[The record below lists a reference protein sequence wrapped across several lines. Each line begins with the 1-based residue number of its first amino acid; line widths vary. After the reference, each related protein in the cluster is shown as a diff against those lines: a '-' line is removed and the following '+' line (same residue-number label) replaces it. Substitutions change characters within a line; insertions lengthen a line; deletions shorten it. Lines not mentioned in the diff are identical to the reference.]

1 MITLI
6 RLRESEVGAPP
17 WDRETQERERSED
30 KERKS
35 EKERESVCVC
45 ECCRELRRVSLS
57 LRWRKPDGAFG
68 AEGDVEIGR
77 NPIAPRRAK
86 KIVYD
91 GRDGCWRTAD

>member
-35 EKERESVCVC
+35 EKERESVC
-45 ECCRELRRVSLS
+45 E
-57 LRWRKPDGAFG
+57 
-68 AEGDVEIGR
+68 
-77 NPIAPRRAK
+77 
-86 KIVYD
+86 
-91 GRDGCWRTAD
+91 